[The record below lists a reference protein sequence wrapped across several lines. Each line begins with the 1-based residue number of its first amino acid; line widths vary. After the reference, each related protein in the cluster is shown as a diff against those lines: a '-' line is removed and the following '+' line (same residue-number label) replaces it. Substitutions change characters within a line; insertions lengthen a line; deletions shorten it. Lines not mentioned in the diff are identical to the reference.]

1 MSDLANTPSIKTIF
15 KVVEEHLNRI
25 YPELDCSELAL
36 QTLQVMELEPEH
48 PTQHAHQNKWSERDA
63 WMITYG
69 DSVVKEGEVPLAT
82 LKRFSDNYLKEV
94 ISGIHI
100 LPFFPYSSDDGFS
113 VINYAQVN
121 DSLGD
126 WKDIQKIAS
135 EYDLMADL
143 VINHCSQRSHWFENF
158 KENKQPGKDF
168 FMQAEPDSD
177 LSQVVRPRTSPLLRE
192 TQTLDGIK
200 HVWCTFSHDQVDLNF
215 ANPNV
220 FLEMVKIV
228 HGYLEQGVRIFRLDA
243 VAFLWK
249 KIGTDCIHLPETHE
263 FVKLFRALIEAHT
276 EDAIV
281 ITETNVPNHE
291 NLSYFGNANEAHAV
305 YNFSLPPLLLHAFAT
320 GNADHLKRWQMSM
333 PPAQAGT
340 FYFNFLASHD
350 GVGLRPAKDLL
361 SEKDLDQLINTMQNF
376 GARISWRAVEG
387 GKNEAY
393 EINIALY
400 DALQGTSA
408 GPDRWQKDRF
418 LCAHAIMFALEGVPG
433 IYIHSLIATQNDY
446 KKVELTNSNRSINR
460 SKWNYD
466 ELVEKLDDSSSHH
479 QNVLAS
485 MKKLLLIRTVQP
497 AFHPNAVQYTLHL
510 GSSVFAFW
518 RQSNN
523 RDQSIFCIFNVTN
536 KSVSIPLASVNL
548 ISLETWLD
556 LNTGKSYST
565 GQETIE
571 LPPCGFVWLTNKVFT
586 PTDVV

>member
-1 MSDLANTPSIKTIF
+1 
-15 KVVEEHLNRI
+15 
-25 YPELDCSELAL
+25 
-36 QTLQVMELEPEH
+36 
-48 PTQHAHQNKWSERDA
+48 
-63 WMITYG
+63 
-69 DSVVKEGEVPLAT
+69 
-82 LKRFSDNYLKEV
+82 
-94 ISGIHI
+94 
-100 LPFFPYSSDDGFS
+100 
-113 VINYAQVN
+113 
-121 DSLGD
+121 
-126 WKDIQKIAS
+126 
-135 EYDLMADL
+135 
-143 VINHCSQRSHWFENF
+143 
-158 KENKQPGKDF
+158 
-168 FMQAEPDSD
+168 
-177 LSQVVRPRTSPLLRE
+177 
-192 TQTLDGIK
+192 
-200 HVWCTFSHDQVDLNF
+200 
-215 ANPNV
+215 
-220 FLEMVKIV
+220 
-228 HGYLEQGVRIFRLDA
+228 
-243 VAFLWK
+243 
-249 KIGTDCIHLPETHE
+249 
-263 FVKLFRALIEAHT
+263 
-276 EDAIV
+276 
-281 ITETNVPNHE
+281 
-291 NLSYFGNANEAHAV
+291 
-305 YNFSLPPLLLHAFAT
+305 
-320 GNADHLKRWQMSM
+320 MSM

-350 GVGLRPAKDLL
+350 GIGLRPAKDLL

-433 IYIHSLIATQNDY
+433 IYVHSLIGTQNDY

-497 AFHPNAVQYTLHL
+497 AFHPNAIQYTLHL

-518 RQSNN
+518 RQSIN

-536 KSVSIPLASVNL
+536 KPVSIPLASVNL

-586 PTDVV
+586 PTGVT